1 MTSSSRAARIDPLM
15 GKIFIETYGCQMNA
29 LDSDLILSRMQA
41 GGYSPTEVREEADVI
56 LFNTCSVR
64 EHAEERALSNAG
76 LVQRLKK
83 KRPDLVVGIVGCMA
97 QNRQDRLFQQL
108 PHVQLIVGPRH
119 MGAIPRLVDEIRRS
133 GQRRIAVADF
143 DDEFI
148 DGADAMQSRASRAQA
163 YVKAMEGCDLSCT
176 FCIVPTTRGAEVSRP
191 PERIVEEVRRLAA
204 EGTVEITLLGQ
215 TVNSYGKGLKP
226 ACDLGGLLR
235 KVSEVEGIRRI
246 RFITSH
252 PSFVRTSLVEA
263 MRDLPKVCK
272 YLHIPVQSG
281 SNRILKAMRRGY
293 TVERYLEIC
302 DTLRA
307 QVAGIEIA
315 SDFIVGFPGE
325 TAEDFDQTV
334 ALMERVR
341 FQNSFVFKY
350 SPRPGTDAAAL
361 TDDVPEEEK
370 KRRNQVLLDVQ
381 ERISLDFNRRRIG
394 TTMEILVE
402 GPSKRDPRRQTGRT
416 DTHQIVNFEA
426 GRDLAGSFATVDI
439 TGATALALTGSLR

>member
-1 MTSSSRAARIDPLM
+1 M
-15 GKIFIETYGCQMNA
+15 GKVFIETYGCQMNT
-29 LDSDLILSRMQA
+29 LDSDLILSRLQA
-41 GGYSPTEVREEADVI
+41 EGYSPTDVKEDADVI

-76 LVQRLKK
+76 MVQKLKK
-83 KRPDLVVGIVGCMA
+83 NRPDLVVGLVGCMA
-97 QNRQDRLFQQL
+97 QNRQDRLFKQL

-119 MGAIPRLVDEIRRS
+119 MGAIPRLVQEIRS
-133 GQRRIAVADF
+133 TGQRRIAVADF

-148 DGADAMQSRASRAQA
+148 DGADAVASRSSRAQA
-163 YVKAMEGCDLSCT
+163 YIKAMEGCDLSCA
-176 FCIVPTTRGAEVSRP
+176 FCIVPTTRGSETSRP
-191 PERIVEEVRRLAA
+191 PGRIVEEVRRLAA

-226 ACDLGGLLR
+226 YCDLGGLLR
-235 KVSEVEGIRRI
+235 KVSDVEGIRRI

-252 PSFVRTSLVEA
+252 PSFVRPSLIEA

-272 YLHIPVQSG
+272 YLHFPAQSG
-281 SNRILKAMRRGY
+281 SNPVLKAMRRGY
-293 TVERYLEIC
+293 TVERYLEIV

-307 QVAGIEIA
+307 EVPGIELA

-325 TAEDFDQTV
+325 TADDFDRTV

-361 TDDVPEEEK
+361 PDDVPEEEK
-370 KRRNQVLLDVQ
+370 KRRNEALLDLQ
-381 ERISLDFNRRRIG
+381 ERQSLEHNRKLIG
-394 TTMEILVE
+394 RTFEVLGE
-402 GPSKRDPRRQTGRT
+402 GPSKRVATRQTGRT
-416 DTHQIVNFEA
+416 DTNQIVNFDA
-426 GRDLAGSFATVDI
+426 GRDLTGQFVSVEI
-439 TGATALALTGSLR
+439 TGASPTALAGAPR